1 MSVWFCWLFVCFPL
15 FHPQTPP
22 HVCVTWH
29 PHILCVCLFC
39 GHWTCLLKHTPPTG
53 STCFNN
59 YLEMFCNLYL
69 VCTVYTHCFYE
80 LNLLLISLFFE
91 KKWLNNLI
99 SLVCIVNFYFKY
111 LVFPFILSLKLIC
124 ILIKNPS
131 FLSEQIF

>member
-1 MSVWFCWLFVCFPL
+1 MMQPCMMLNIVAILCIMAIKNYYWDIINGHTSNVWVCDFADYLFVSTL

-22 HVCVTWH
+22 HVCVTYDT

-80 LNLLLISLFFE
+80 LNLLLVSLF
-91 KKWLNNLI
+91 LR
-99 SLVCIVNFYFKY
+99 
-111 LVFPFILSLKLIC
+111 
-124 ILIKNPS
+124 KND
-131 FLSEQIF
+131 

>member
-1 MSVWFCWLFVCFPL
+1 MMQPCMMPNIVAILCIMAIKNYYWDIINGHTSTVWVCDFADYLFVSTL

-22 HVCVTWH
+22 HVCVTYDT

-80 LNLLLISLFFE
+80 LNLLLISLF
-91 KKWLNNLI
+91 LR
-99 SLVCIVNFYFKY
+99 
-111 LVFPFILSLKLIC
+111 
-124 ILIKNPS
+124 KND
-131 FLSEQIF
+131 